1 MWWRASLAS
10 TRLQRQVS
18 VDINDNILSRSVY
31 NNIPIRQFTWS
42 CGNSPTVS
50 RGTMHL
56 TETNGKPTVPAL
68 NLQRPIRLGLPFVV
82 YELQLRHRLLD
93 NLQSVSRFLLRAL
106 ARGVTRDM
114 ILAVT
119 ALSAETID
127 AQCDYLRYQGY
138 LGDSLTLAPLGEE
151 VVQLER
157 LLPLCVKRIGV
168 DKFNGKNIFVLPMD
182 EAALRAANAG
192 SVPDATLP
200 EERHLKQF
208 DHQNRVAE
216 ILLDKDGAGLLQFLN
231 YFWPEH
237 GALFARQL
245 RYFDCR
251 LRPLSNHPAERLNVN
266 VDGGRL
272 VSVPKLRQRDPGVVL
287 PVLEIERYSEV
298 APEWPWPVALPP
310 SDFLWVDLF
319 SHTSLA
325 AGLPLVDTTDDQ
337 LRVLADST
345 GHATPDLPSILAPAG
360 VQVGHTLRRR
370 YLNLRV
376 EGSLMDLVHAEYGFL
391 ILGDADA

>member
-1 MWWRASLAS
+1 
-10 TRLQRQVS
+10 
-18 VDINDNILSRSVY
+18 
-31 NNIPIRQFTWS
+31 
-42 CGNSPTVS
+42 
-50 RGTMHL
+50 MHL
-56 TETNGKPTVPAL
+56 TEPNGKATVPAL
-68 NLQRPIRLGLPFVV
+68 NLQRPIRLRLPFAV

-106 ARGVTRDM
+106 ARGVTRDT

-138 LGDSLTLAPLGEE
+138 LGDGLTLAPLGEQ

-157 LLPLCVKRIGV
+157 LLPLCVKRVGV
-168 DKFNGKNIFVLPMD
+168 DKFNGKNIFVLPMNE
-182 EAALRAANAG
+182 EAAWEAD
-192 SVPDATLP
+192 SDIVPDATLP

-237 GALFARQL
+237 GALFASQL

-251 LRPLSNHPAERLNVN
+251 LRPLPDHPAECLNVL
-266 VDGGRL
+266 VDGGQL
-272 VSVPKLRQRDPGVVL
+272 SPVPKLRPRDPGIVL
-287 PVLEIERYSEV
+287 PVLEIERHNEV
-298 APEWPWPVALPP
+298 APNWPWPVALPS

-319 SHTSLA
+319 SHASLT
-325 AGLPLVDTTDDQ
+325 AGLPLVDAADDQ
-337 LRVLADST
+337 LRVLADT
-345 GHATPDLPSILAPAG
+345 AGHDAPELPSILAPAG
-360 VQVGHTLRRR
+360 VQVGYTLRRR

>member
-1 MWWRASLAS
+1 M
-10 TRLQRQVS
+10 
-18 VDINDNILSRSVY
+18 Y
-31 NNIPIRQFTWS
+31 
-42 CGNSPTVS
+42 
-50 RGTMHL
+50 
-56 TETNGKPTVPAL
+56 TEPKDKPTVPVL
-68 NLQRPIRLGLPFVV
+68 NLKRPIRLGLPFAV

-106 ARGVTRDM
+106 ARGVTRDK

-119 ALSAETID
+119 ALSSETLD

-138 LGDSLTLAPLGEE
+138 LDDGLALAPLGEE

-168 DKFNGKNIFVLPMD
+168 DKFIGKNIFVLPMD
-182 EAALRAANAG
+182 ETAPLAASPG
-192 SVPDATLP
+192 SVPDVSLP

-216 ILLDKDGAGLLQFLN
+216 ILLDNDGAGLLQFLN

-237 GALFARQL
+237 GALFVRQL

-251 LRPLSNHPAERLNVN
+251 LRPLSDHPAERLNVN

-272 VSVPKLRQRDPGVVL
+272 APVPKLRPRDPGVVL

-298 APEWPWPVALPP
+298 APEWPWSVALPP

-319 SHTSLA
+319 SYASLA
-325 AGLPLVDTTDDQ
+325 TGLPFVDAADDQ
-337 LRVLADST
+337 LRVLADNA
-345 GHATPDLPSILAPAG
+345 GQVAPDLPSILAPAG
-360 VQVGHTLRRR
+360 VQIGHTLRRR
-370 YLNLRV
+370 YLNVRV
-376 EGSLMDLVHAEYGFL
+376 EGSLMDMVHAEYGFL
-391 ILGDADA
+391 ILADAHA

>member
-1 MWWRASLAS
+1 
-10 TRLQRQVS
+10 
-18 VDINDNILSRSVY
+18 
-31 NNIPIRQFTWS
+31 
-42 CGNSPTVS
+42 
-50 RGTMHL
+50 MHL
-56 TETNGKPTVPAL
+56 TEPNGKPTVPAF
-68 NLQRPIRLGLPFVV
+68 NLRRPIRLGLPFAV

-106 ARGVTRDM
+106 ARGVTLDT
-114 ILAVT
+114 ILTVT

-138 LGDSLTLAPLGEE
+138 LGDGLTLAPLGEE

-168 DKFNGKNIFVLPMD
+168 DRFNGKNIFVLPVD
-182 EAALRAANAG
+182 EATPSVANLDG
-192 SVPDATLP
+192 VPDAILP

-216 ILLDKDGAGLLQFLN
+216 ILLDKDGTGLLQFLN

-251 LRPLSNHPAERLNVN
+251 LRPLSDHPAERLHVH

-272 VSVPKLRQRDPGVVL
+272 APVPKLRPREPGIVL

-319 SHTSLA
+319 GHASLA
-325 AGLPLVDTTDDQ
+325 AGLPFVDATDDQ
-337 LRVLADST
+337 QRVLADSAD
-345 GHATPDLPSILAPAG
+345 HAAPDLPSILAPAG
-360 VQVGHTLRRR
+360 VQLGHKLRRR

-376 EGSLMDLVHAEYGFL
+376 EGSLMDMLHAEYGFL
-391 ILGDADA
+391 ILGDAHA